1 MSVVK
6 LHCGRI
12 FKEIF
17 PCGGKCQE
25 ITGKPSVSHFG
36 PRIIGKSSIKTSN
49 KCTYNLQLLW
59 NHEIH
64 IHAFINAYIKVP
76 ICRTCVIFSLLLYI
90 AVVMSTEPLIIFQI
104 TFKGHMSIIV
114 HLNNNHWGTNL
125 IQISSKNDNT
135 FYS

>member
-49 KCTYNLQLLW
+49 KCTYNLQLL
-59 NHEIH
+59 
-64 IHAFINAYIKVP
+64 
-76 ICRTCVIFSLLLYI
+76 
-90 AVVMSTEPLIIFQI
+90 
-104 TFKGHMSIIV
+104 
-114 HLNNNHWGTNL
+114 
-125 IQISSKNDNT
+125 
-135 FYS
+135 